1 MVFAAGLG
9 TRLRPLTDSL
19 PKALVPVAG
28 KPLLQH
34 TIEKLKA
41 SGFNEII
48 INVHHF
54 ADRIIDFVRKND
66 NLGIRIEFSD
76 ESEKLLDTGGGIKRA
91 SWFFDDGQ
99 PFLIHN
105 VDILSNINLREL
117 VKQHRESN
125 STATLACSERKTSRY
140 LLFDG
145 SNRLRGWMNE
155 KTGEVKS
162 PVAYR
167 DPAHYRKLAFSGIHL
182 LQPSLFEQME
192 KMPDAFSIIDFYI
205 QYCDEV
211 AITSYAPEEMQ
222 TIDVGKPEALLV
234 AERFLNKPSSTCLA
248 KQRNLRD
255 RRVDGDTN
263 GCVPVHP

>member
-1 MVFAAGLG
+1 MKAMVFAAGLG
-9 TRLRPLTDSL
+9 TRLKPLTDSM

-54 ADRIIDFVRKND
+54 ADQVIEFVRTND
-66 NLGIRIEFSD
+66 DFGIRVEFSD

-91 SWFFDDGQ
+91 SWFFNDEQ

-105 VDILSNINLREL
+105 VDILSNIDLREL
-117 VKQHRESN
+117 VKQHQKSN
-125 STATLACSERKTSRY
+125 PAATLVCGERETSRY

-162 PVAYR
+162 PTANFNPSR
-167 DPAHYRKLAFSGIHL
+167 YRKLAFSGIHL
-182 LQPSLFEQME
+182 LHSSLFEQME
-192 KMPDAFSIIDFYI
+192 MMADTFSIIDFYI
-205 QYCDEV
+205 QYCNEV
-211 AITSYAPEEMQ
+211 TITSYAPEGMQ
-222 TIDVGKPEALLV
+222 TIDVGNPEALP
-234 AERFLNKPSSTCLA
+234 AAKRFLNQPTSTSLE
-248 KQRNLRD
+248 K
-255 RRVDGDTN
+255 RRSL
-263 GCVPVHP
+263 

>member
-1 MVFAAGLG
+1 MKAMVFAAGMG
-9 TRLRPLTDSL
+9 TRLRPLTDSM
-19 PKALVPVAG
+19 PKALVQVAG

-41 SGFNEII
+41 SGFNELV

-54 ADRIIDFVRKND
+54 ADRIIDFVRAND
-66 NLGIRIEFSD
+66 SFGIRIEFSD
-76 ESEKLLDTGGGIKRA
+76 ESEKLLNTGGGIKRA

-105 VDILSNINLREL
+105 VDILSNIDLPEL

-125 STATLACSERKTSRY
+125 SKATLVCSERETSRY

-145 SNRLRGWMNE
+145 ADRLRGWVNE

-162 PVAYR
+162 PVAHR
-167 DPAHYRKLAFSGIHL
+167 DPSRYRKLAFSGIHL

-192 KMPDAFSIIDFYI
+192 KMGDTFSIIDFYI
-205 QYCDEV
+205 QHCDEV
-211 AITSYAPEEMQ
+211 VITPYAPEGMQ
-222 TIDVGKPEALLV
+222 TIDVGKPEALPA
-234 AERFLNKPSSTCLA
+234 AEAFLNRSKSIP
-248 KQRNLRD
+248 
-255 RRVDGDTN
+255 
-263 GCVPVHP
+263 